1 MPQVPA
7 TGIATRSSA
16 LTTFTLKVD
25 GEALPATLR
34 IVAVD
39 IVREL
44 NRVPVAFVVLYDGN
58 PAQQDFEASSSD
70 LLVPGKVLEIEG
82 GYDMQE
88 NLLFKGIITAQRIKV
103 RRRGDS
109 LLHVEARDP
118 AFRMALTRRSRYF
131 TELTDSDLF
140 EDIISSY
147 AGLAADVEPTTVTYP
162 EIVQYQVSDWDLVV
176 GRAEKIGM
184 VCLADGG
191 TFSIAKPNV
200 QGPPVLTLTYGEN
213 VFDLELKMDSRTQA
227 QKVTASAWD
236 PANQEVI
243 SAEVEDASSPAQ
255 GDLAGQELAD
265 ASGAYNVEL
274 RHSGTLQQEEVDAW
288 AEAGML
294 KSRLAKVRGTIGFQG
309 NESVRPG
316 NLVEL
321 KGMGE
326 RFNGAAFVSGVRHML
341 GEGDWR
347 TTIQIGLPQEWHHEI
362 FPVNA
367 PPGAGFQPAIDGL
380 QVGVVTQLQDDPA
393 GEDRILVRVPLIG
406 AQEEGVWSRLATL
419 DAGEDRGTIFRPE
432 IGDEVIVGFVNDD
445 PNKPVVLGALH
456 SSNKPAPIPASDDN
470 HEKGLVTRSGMKMVF
485 DDEAPSLTIETPNGN
500 AIVIDDA
507 DGSIEISDENGNK
520 ITLSSD
526 GITLESAKDINL
538 KATGDVSLEGVNV
551 SVQASASATTEG
563 SASASLKS
571 SGTTEVKGALVQI
584 N

>member
-25 GEALPATLR
+25 GEALPTTLR

-88 NLLFKGIITAQRIKV
+88 NLLFKGIITAQRIKL

-243 SAEVEDASSPAQ
+243 SAEVEDAPSPAQ